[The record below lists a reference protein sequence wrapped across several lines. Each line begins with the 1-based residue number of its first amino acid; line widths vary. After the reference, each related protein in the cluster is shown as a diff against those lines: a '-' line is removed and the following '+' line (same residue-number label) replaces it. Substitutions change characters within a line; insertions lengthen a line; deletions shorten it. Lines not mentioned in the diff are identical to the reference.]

1 MRNIITLL
9 TPGVLSTSPLLGDGK
24 FQDKEKKAEPEGG
37 KPVNGLV
44 ASAEV
49 VEQQPTKDPPYLEVR
64 FRLKNVSD
72 KPITICDY
80 VGNQPLKV

>member
-1 MRNIITLL
+1 ML
-9 TPGVLSTSPLLGDGK
+9 TEDLPTGPNRHALY
-24 FQDKEKKAEPEGG
+24 
-37 KPVNGLV
+37 V